1 MAEPAP
7 ARRETATAV
16 PITVTWSQSNGYGVN
31 PINSNLPASD
41 PVQFICARACWIW
54 TWVNGVLVNAFNGE
68 TNYYLPCSAGGNNLF
83 TSSESV
89 GTIITFEATDPDS
102 TPPPPSTKPSA
113 EAVVTGVKGTIKIT
127 SLQPK

>member
-7 ARRETATAV
+7 ARRETATTDV
-16 PITVTWSQSNGYGVN
+16 ITVTWSQTSGYGIS
-31 PINSNLPASD
+31 PQDSD
-41 PVQFICARACWIW
+41 ADGTVQVLCGRACWIW

-68 TNYYLPCSAGGNNLF
+68 TNYYLPCSVGGNNLF

-89 GTIITFEATDPDS
+89 GTIITVEATDPNS
-102 TPPPPSTKPSA
+102 NPPPPSTKPSA

-127 SLQPK
+127 SSQQK